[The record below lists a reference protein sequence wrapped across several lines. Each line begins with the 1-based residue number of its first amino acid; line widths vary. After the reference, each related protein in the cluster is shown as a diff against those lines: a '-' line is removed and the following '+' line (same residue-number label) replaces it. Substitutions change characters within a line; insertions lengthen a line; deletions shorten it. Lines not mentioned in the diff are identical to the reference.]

1 MPTQDETA
9 EERETIIRRKP
20 FRNNEPAITGLEII
34 ILLVAGMLIIGYF
47 VYGELSQGKTPDAG
61 TQPDQKQG
69 MISNAV
75 VATSNLL
82 TDPGGMFGFP
92 AVDGPINGVPV
103 RFRSQDPRALGAFE
117 FTIQPFMMT
126 TGAIDMGHASVI
138 WESGNDQEKL
148 SLVQTPVL
156 VCPNWTITQKANF
169 VPLKGADQD
178 LLLEGSEQFTLLV
191 CPAGHAAP
199 YQQFTLTIE
208 PENGEILPL
217 TRTVPPGI
225 TPVTNLG

>member
-1 MPTQDETA
+1 MPTLDETG
-9 EERETIIRRKP
+9 EERETIIRRKS
-20 FRNNEPAITGLEII
+20 FRNNEHAITGLEIV
-34 ILLVAGMLIIGYF
+34 ILLVAGMLIIGYLG
-47 VYGELSQGKTPDAG
+47 YGELSHGKTPATG
-61 TQPDQKQG
+61 TQPNQEQG
-69 MISNAV
+69 MISNTV

-92 AVDGPINGVPV
+92 AVDGPINSVPV
-103 RFRSQDPRALGAFE
+103 RFRSQNPGALGAFE

-138 WESGNDQEKL
+138 WVCGDDQEKL

>member
-1 MPTQDETA
+1 MRDMIA
-9 EERETIIRRKP
+9 RRKP
-20 FRNNEPAITGLEII
+20 FYNNEHAITGLEIV
-34 ILLVAGMLIIGYF
+34 ILLVAGMLILGYLG
-47 VYGELSQGKTPDAG
+47 YGELSHGKTPAPG
-61 TQPDQKQG
+61 TQPNQKQG

-82 TDPGGMFGFP
+82 GNPGGMFGYP
-92 AVDGPINGVPV
+92 AVDGTINGVPV
-103 RFRSQDPRALGAFE
+103 RFRTQDPRVLGAFE

-138 WESGNDQEKL
+138 WVCGDDLEKL

-169 VPLKGADQD
+169 IPLKGADQD

-199 YQQFTLTIE
+199 YQQFSLTIE

-217 TRTVPPGI
+217 THTVPPGI

>member
-61 TQPDQKQG
+61 TQSDQKQG